1 MYKLTRQVNN
11 IYLRSLYMQE
21 DLQKPDIGKID
32 GRGPQY
38 LVQKSKMIKRKCI
51 KFPAVDIKVLT

>member
-1 MYKLTRQVNN
+1 
-11 IYLRSLYMQE
+11 MQE